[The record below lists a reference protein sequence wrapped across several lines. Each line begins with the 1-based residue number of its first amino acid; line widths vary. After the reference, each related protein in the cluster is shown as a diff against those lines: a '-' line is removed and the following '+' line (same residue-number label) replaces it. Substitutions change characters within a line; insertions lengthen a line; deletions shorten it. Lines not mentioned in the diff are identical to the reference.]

1 LDLIARLVTV
11 FPANIYQLQTAGQF
25 YLSPWILWARF
36 PLQVVMIVW
45 VSFTSLQPTTLQTQ
59 NSGMLG
65 WAQQGA
71 VGMVPLDRMDHL
83 PMKISNEAA
92 WQCHLHGLQLPTGAN
107 LMS

>member
-1 LDLIARLVTV
+1 
-11 FPANIYQLQTAGQF
+11 
-25 YLSPWILWARF
+25 
-36 PLQVVMIVW
+36 
-45 VSFTSLQPTTLQTQ
+45 
-59 NSGMLG
+59 MLG